1 MAERNTLLALAALT
15 RVGGP
20 SLVALFVL
28 DALSRAIL
36 VTVVA
41 FEALA
46 VLGGDAQK
54 VSVLYAAISAAGL
67 SASFGLPW
75 LIRRLGRSS
84 ALGLACLTLLAAA
97 GRSDPL
103 PPPSRRC
110 G

>member
-41 FEALA
+41 FEARELLLSKDA
-46 VLGGDAQK
+46 DALYVRRPAAPMSFRTFGVLRREE
-54 VSVLYAAISAAGL
+54 VESAYE
-67 SASFGLPW
+67 F
-75 LIRRLGRSS
+75 RR
-84 ALGLACLTLLAAA
+84 
-97 GRSDPL
+97 
-103 PPPSRRC
+103 
-110 G
+110 